1 MDLIYLLYF
10 LVVTPVFN
18 PPEDWDAHINENW
31 GGTYNP
37 FIHVDIGYGFPGQE
51 SFVSTFSSVGTAGL
65 KMGYTTYDKSKS
77 FIYKLDEKYLFAKYT
92 SSDMGEILATKI
104 NPFNDTYK
112 GAVNTTSWSF
122 GLGQKIG
129 YGWKLGPFSLI
140 PFNQNQLVLSGLK
153 FTYPDSILQS
163 DVDLLTR
170 LEGNTR
176 FGVSTEGGAEFQ
188 LARTISVT
196 ASFEGTVVFPRFVF
210 FHWIGSYAAQSISN
224 SLVSY
229 FSESI
234 VKSSPLLGPIMYL
247 ILKNAISFAW
257 YYAIKREQ
265 YWPIHSE
272 TPFTMETIKL
282 SASLTF

>member
-1 MDLIYLLYF
+1 MDLIYFLYF
-10 LVVTPVFN
+10 LIVTPVFN
-18 PPEDWDAHINENW
+18 PPEDWDAYINEKW

-51 SFVSTFSSVGTAGL
+51 SFTSPFSSVGTAGL
-65 KMGYTTYDKSKS
+65 KMGYTTYDRSQS
-77 FIYKLDEKYLFAKYT
+77 YVYKLDEKYLFGKYT
-92 SSDMGEILATKI
+92 SSDIGEKL
-104 NPFNDTYK
+104 NPLTEPDA
-112 GAVNTTSWSF
+112 GAISTTSWSF
-122 GLGQKIG
+122 GLGRKIG
-129 YGWKLGPFSLI
+129 YGWKVGPFSLI

-153 FTYPDSILQS
+153 FTYPDSILQTEANY
-163 DVDLLTR
+163 LAR
-170 LEGNTR
+170 LEGDTR
-176 FGVSTEGGAEFQ
+176 FGVSTEGGAEFNV
-188 LARTISVT
+188 AKSIAVT
-196 ASFEGTVVFPRFVF
+196 ASFEATAVFPRFVF
-210 FHWIGSYAAQSISN
+210 VQWIGSYAVQSISN
-224 SLVSY
+224 TLISY

-265 YWPIHSE
+265 YWPIPSE

>member
-1 MDLIYLLYF
+1 MDLIYFLYF
-10 LVVTPVFN
+10 LIVTPVFN
-18 PPEDWDAHINENW
+18 PPADWDTYINEKW

-37 FIHVDIGYGFPGQE
+37 FMHVELGYGFPSQL
-51 SFVSTFSSVGTAGL
+51 SFASTFSSVGTAGL
-65 KMGYTTYDKSKS
+65 KMGYTTYDKSQS
-77 FIYKLDEKYLFAKYT
+77 YVYKLDEKYLFGKYA
-92 SSDMGEILATKI
+92 SSDMGEKL
-104 NPFNDTYK
+104 NPLSGTDED
-112 GAVNTTSWSF
+112 AINTTSWSF
-122 GLGQKIG
+122 GLGRKVG
-129 YGWKLGPFSLI
+129 YGWKVGPFSLI

-163 DVDLLTR
+163 EANYLTR
-170 LEGNTR
+170 LEGDTR
-176 FGVSTEGGAEFQ
+176 FGVSTEGGAEFYV
-188 LARTISVT
+188 AKAIAVT
-196 ASFEGTVVFPRFVF
+196 ASFEAIVVFPRFVF
-210 FHWIGSYAAQSISN
+210 VQWIGSYAVQSISN
-224 SLVSY
+224 TLISY

-265 YWPIHSE
+265 YWPIPSE

>member
-1 MDLIYLLYF
+1 MDLIYFLYF
-10 LVVTPVFN
+10 LIVTPVFN
-18 PPEDWDAHINENW
+18 PPDDWDAYINEKW

-51 SFVSTFSSVGTAGL
+51 SFASTFSSVGTAGL
-65 KMGYTTYDKSKS
+65 KMGYTTYDRSQS
-77 FIYKLDEKYLFAKYT
+77 YVYKLDEKYLFGKYT
-92 SSDMGEILATKI
+92 SSDIRETLATADESTI
-104 NPFNDTYK
+104 
-112 GAVNTTSWSF
+112 NTTSWSF
-122 GLGQKIG
+122 GLGRKIG
-129 YGWKLGPFSLI
+129 YGWKVGPFSLI

-153 FTYPDSILQS
+153 FTYPESIPQS
-163 DVDLLTR
+163 EANYLAR
-170 LEGNTR
+170 LEGDTR
-176 FGVSTEGGAEFQ
+176 FGVSTEGGAEFNV
-188 LARTISVT
+188 AKSIAVT
-196 ASFEGTVVFPRFVF
+196 ASFEATAVFPRFVF
-210 FHWIGSYAAQSISN
+210 VQWIGSYAVQSISN
-224 SLVSY
+224 TLISY

-265 YWPIHSE
+265 YWPIPSE